1 MIKTRTPGKPRNGK
15 RRPTARRRGAP
26 QLPPNRGIPRTLM
39 RLCVLLRS
47 AKLATIGR
55 GILYLPA
62 IVSTHTHAR
71 RVFASSSSTGPPGDR
86 GALTAAGVPSQRSHA
101 DSFRFKRAAFY
112 QSLKGKVGLAAAK
125 AAALRIN
132 LNVEGCGIVAAPV
145 HAPSRTP
152 LLLPLLLTISLS
164 PAFTRRTNK
173 RHHHHE

>member
-1 MIKTRTPGKPRNGK
+1 
-15 RRPTARRRGAP
+15 
-26 QLPPNRGIPRTLM
+26 M

-152 LLLPLLLTISLS
+152 LLLPLLLSHNL
-164 PAFTRRTNK
+164 PLPRV
-173 RHHHHE
+173 H